1 MTGYPEFNGA
11 HDMNHNL
18 WMNYHPFGAVRHLDT
33 THRVSNNQVGRAR
46 TVKHGHTKIVSSQV
60 EVVVFGRKTRMLPM
74 EVEEVH
80 ERIRHCLRK
89 EVASQYQVYMGSW
102 KFHCKFSAGLGNA
115 GCFAMLVQS

>member
-74 EVEEVH
+74 EVEEVL
-80 ERIRHCLRK
+80 EGPLILYRV
-89 EVASQYQVYMGSW
+89 VAEEAVEE
-102 KFHCKFSAGLGNA
+102 AGLHP
-115 GCFAMLVQS
+115 